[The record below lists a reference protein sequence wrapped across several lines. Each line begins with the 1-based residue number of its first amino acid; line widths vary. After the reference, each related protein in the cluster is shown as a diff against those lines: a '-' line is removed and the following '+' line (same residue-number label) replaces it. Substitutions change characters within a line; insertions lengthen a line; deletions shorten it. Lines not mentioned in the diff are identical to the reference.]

1 MNSGPY
7 SHGTDWSNDKVGTDG
22 SNDEVG
28 TDGSNDQS
36 DIKN

>member
-1 MNSGPY
+1 MNSGLY
-7 SHGTDWSNDKVGTDG
+7 SHGTDGSNDEVGTDG